1 MTKKFKQNLFI
12 VEGSTDKNFMKQFIK
27 LFIAQE
33 RLNITPDCYDVEIID
48 EEKQGGKNHFFNNKG
63 VNNIVKNIKEYS
75 DDVNLPKTFLIV
87 DADWEAYHKK
97 DQPAGYSNVFKE
109 LEKLQDQIKN
119 HNFIKNHYAFKQFEI
134 DHFIMPFNKD
144 TQEYGALET
153 LFINA
158 LKPEYQN
165 KLNCLDNLENCLK
178 QKSPKPNIQSHHKDK
193 MRMEILL
200 KSYNHKTLAK
210 AIEWI
215 DYDSEILQDL
225 KDFLRNKLTKT
236 QSKNKK

>member
-1 MTKKFKQNLFI
+1 MTRKFIKNLFI
-12 VEGSTDKNFMKQFIK
+12 VEGSTDKDFMEKFIE
-27 LFIAQE
+27 LFISKE
-33 RLNITPDCYDVEIID
+33 KLNIAIDCYAVEIIK
-48 EEKQGGKNHFFNNKG
+48 EGGGKSHFFNKEK
-63 VNNIVKNIKEYS
+63 IIKNIEKNS
-75 DDVNLPKTFLIV
+75 DDENLPRTFLVV
-87 DADWEAYHKK
+87 DADWEIHHRQN
-97 DQPAGYSNVFKE
+97 QPAGYSKVSLALKSIY
-109 LEKLQDQIKN
+109 DQIKN
-119 HNFIKNHYAFKQFEI
+119 DIFIKSHRAFKQFEI
-134 DHFIMPFNKD
+134 DHFIMPFNKE
-144 TQEYGALET
+144 TQEYGELET

-200 KSYNHKTLAK
+200 KSYNYKTMAK

-225 KDFLRNKLTKT
+225 KDFLRKKLTKT
-236 QSKNKK
+236 KS

>member
-12 VEGSTDKNFMKQFIK
+12 VEGSTDKHFMERFIK
-27 LFIAQE
+27 LFIAKE
-33 RLNITPDCYDVEIID
+33 RLNIAPDCYTVEIID
-48 EEKQGGKNHFFNNKG
+48 EEKQGGKSNFFNNNG
-63 VNNIVKNIKEYS
+63 VNNIVKNIKKYS
-75 DDVNLPKTFLIV
+75 DDENLPKTFLIV
-87 DADWEAYHKK
+87 DADWEAHHKEH
-97 DQPAGYSNVFKE
+97 QPAGYSNVFKE

-134 DHFIMPFNKD
+134 DHFIMPFNKE
-144 TQEYGALET
+144 TQEYGELET

-165 KLNCLDNLENCLK
+165 KLNCLDALEDCLK
-178 QKSPKPNIQSHHKDK
+178 QKAPKPDIQSHHKDK

-200 KSYNHKTLAK
+200 KYYNKTMAK

-215 DYDSEILQDL
+215 DYESEILQDL
-225 KDFLRNKLTKT
+225 KDFLRKKLTKT
-236 QSKNKK
+236 KSKNKK